1 MLQPGKETQVSIK
14 PIIINIVKS
23 KEGPLAKIGDDCE
36 DFLYKVVSDVDE
48 SIRTI
53 SQYRDNIKAIILDM
67 AVEMEADGIITRYI
81 KTREGFSN
89 IPVLAIAS
97 TDEEARKAKK
107 LGANKVQKSD
117 APVEKY
123 RSTIKK
129 LINMEEV

>member
-1 MLQPGKETQVSIK
+1 
-14 PIIINIVKS
+14 
-23 KEGPLAKIGDDCE
+23 
-36 DFLYKVVSDVDE
+36 
-48 SIRTI
+48 
-53 SQYRDNIKAIILDM
+53 
-67 AVEMEADGIITRYI
+67 VEMEAEGIITRYI

-129 LINMEEV
+129 LVSMEDV